1 MTAFSLEEA
10 FSKLRG
16 RRVRRTQEL
25 PPLSPWQPTQDEL
38 AFGPRTNLADG
49 IYIATLSEKIP
60 TERIELASKA
70 TLASERQQHRG
81 PDFLPGPHYDSAVAV
96 QNGRIAGAALAKL
109 ECRALYVWNVSL
121 KENGTA
127 YKHEELTE
135 ENGLTFNGKLGD
147 RPTVFTIWV
156 HTAHRRKGIGR
167 QLVAAL
173 AEHFSLAVNEI
184 GFRLPLSKDAVH
196 MLEAMGLKSVIGC
209 F

>member
-1 MTAFSLEEA
+1 MGEVSLDLFSEV
-10 FSKLRG
+10 SG
-16 RRVRRTQEL
+16 RRVWRNEVHN
-25 PPLSPWQPTQDEL
+25 PPPWQPTQDEI
-38 AFGPRTNLADG
+38 AFGPLTNSADG
-49 IYIATLSEKIP
+49 IYIVTVSEKTP
-60 TERIELASKA
+60 AERIELAWRA
-70 TLASERQQHRG
+70 TLASERQHPG
-81 PDFLPGPHYDSAVAV
+81 PDFLPADNYDSAVAV
-96 QNGRIAGAALAKL
+96 RNGRIAGAALATL
-109 ECRALYVWNVSL
+109 ASRALYVWNVSL

-127 YKHEELTE
+127 YKNEELTE
-135 ENGLTFNGKLGD
+135 ENGLTFNENLGG

-173 AEHFSLAVNEI
+173 AEHFSLTVDEI

>member
-1 MTAFSLEEA
+1 MGGVSLDLFSEVP
-10 FSKLRG
+10 G
-16 RRVRRTQEL
+16 RRVWRNEVIN
-25 PPLSPWQPTQDEL
+25 PPPWQPTQDEI
-38 AFGPRTNLADG
+38 AFGPLTNSADG
-49 IYIATLSEKIP
+49 IYIVTVSEKTP
-60 TERIELASKA
+60 AERIELAWRA
-70 TLASERQQHRG
+70 TLASERQHPG
-81 PDFLPGPHYDSAVAV
+81 PDFLPAHNYDSAVAV

-121 KENGTA
+121 KANGTA
-127 YKHEELTE
+127 YKYEELTK
-135 ENGLTFNGKLGD
+135 ENGLTFNGNLGE

-173 AEHFSLAVNEI
+173 AEHFSLAINEI

>member
-1 MTAFSLEEA
+1 MGDVSLNLFSEV
-10 FSKLRG
+10 SG
-16 RRVRRTQEL
+16 RRVWRNEVHN
-25 PPLSPWQPTQDEL
+25 PPPWQLTQDEI
-38 AFGPRTNLADG
+38 AFGPLTNSADG
-49 IYIATLSEKIP
+49 IYIVTVSEKTP
-60 TERIELASKA
+60 AERIELAWRA
-70 TLASERQQHRG
+70 TLASERQHPG
-81 PDFLPGPHYDSAVAV
+81 PDFLPADNYDSAVAV
-96 QNGRIAGAALAKL
+96 RNGRIAGAALATL
-109 ECRALYVWNVSL
+109 ASRALYVWNVSL

-127 YKHEELTE
+127 YKHEELTK